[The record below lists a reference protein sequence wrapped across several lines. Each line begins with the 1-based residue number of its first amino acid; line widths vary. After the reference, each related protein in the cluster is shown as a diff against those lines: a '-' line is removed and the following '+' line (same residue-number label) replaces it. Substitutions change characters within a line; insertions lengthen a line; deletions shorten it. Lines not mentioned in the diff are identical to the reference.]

1 MARVKTGVIGC
12 GKMGSFHAKKL
23 KEIKESKLVGIFD
36 LDQERAK
43 ALALELKVKHYES
56 YELLLK
62 DLEAVVVATPTQAHL
77 EIAKDCILAG
87 KHILIEK
94 PITQTAEQAQ
104 ELIELIKD
112 KGIKS
117 TVGMIERFNP
127 AFQKLVR
134 LVRGQKI
141 IGMELK
147 RISPYPER
155 IKESIVFDMMIHD
168 FDLAGKLGRTRVEDI
183 RAYGKKKKSDSL
195 DEVLATLYYKDGM
208 IAKVDASRLR
218 DYKKRMVIVTTD
230 RAIYEADL
238 LNKKLFVRSFEDMT
252 KKEEVEL
259 KVEDQL
265 KNELRSFLLSIQK
278 DRDPEISFEQAT
290 IALKTAEEVEKIAC
304 S

>member
-1 MARVKTGVIGC
+1 MAKVKTGVIGC

-23 KEIKESKLVGIFD
+23 KEIGESKLIGLFD

-43 ALALELKVKHYES
+43 ALASELKVNHYES

-62 DLEAVVVATPTQAHL
+62 DVEAVVVATPTHAHL
-77 EIAKDCILAG
+77 EVAKDCIMSG

-94 PITQTAEQAQ
+94 PIAQTTEQAQ
-104 ELIELIKD
+104 VLVELIKD

-134 LVRGQKI
+134 LIKGHKI

-168 FDLAGKLGRTRVEDI
+168 FDLAGKLGKTGVEDI
-183 RAYGKKKKSDSL
+183 RAYGKKKKSDTL
-195 DEVLATLYYKDGM
+195 DEVLATLYFKDGM

-218 DYKKRMVIVTTD
+218 DYKERKVTVTTD
-230 RAIYEADL
+230 RGIYEADL

-252 KKEEVEL
+252 KKEEIEL
-259 KVEDQL
+259 KAEDQL
-265 KNELRSFLLSIQK
+265 YNELRSFLLSIQK
-278 DRDPEISFEQAT
+278 DRDPELSFEQAT
-290 IALKTAEEVEKIAC
+290 KALKIAEEVEKTAC